1 MDTIGNATPRRRHRI
16 SISTQVIIFFI
27 VVVLVQSVLTQIGM
41 YMLIYQS
48 NIDSYEDQLE
58 TKMTGVASY
67 IEQSQEDL
75 DNIVSLLAGQKNIIE
90 YTDYRLTN
98 LLARELSLFNQALGL
113 SGVFVFTENG
123 NLLATDAADNS
134 LKGSVL
140 FRHIADAY
148 SSGSQSFLYWDGDA
162 AYIWSLTPIV
172 REDEIIGM
180 LGARINV
187 DGEYVRRLENS
198 INAAVLIRLAHHTIY
213 SEALSNEVRQDLLG
227 VMNDL
232 TERETQLSDDHL
244 VGLVSVPGIEIS
256 EGRMLCVLDMEEA
269 GASLTAYNRFSV
281 TLTILVLL
289 AALLISILFYRRV
302 FLRPFNLLHEGVT
315 RIGSGDF
322 SSPIQR
328 TGRDEF
334 GDLAESVNR
343 MRINL
348 LNREKELRSLAT
360 YNELILNN
368 VRSGIITVGHDG
380 MINTVNAV
388 ARSMVHL
395 VGESEL
401 PLSLESA
408 GFPVEVKDLIF
419 KGLREDVHVNLQ
431 ECRFVYEGREE
442 ILSVSTSPF
451 YDGTG
456 ETMGIIAVISDVTK
470 VRALE
475 EQLETSRRLA
485 AIGEMV
491 AGVSHQL
498 RNPLGIMKVSAEILR
513 DSFPVRE
520 GGTAADTDA
529 QFRQLTG
536 MLVSEIDGLSYI
548 IQNFLDFARPIQIHP
563 LSCDIGQVIE
573 ESLSLVPVDQFPDTS
588 LIVSIPE
595 NLPTYTLDRN
605 LLEQVV
611 RNLVQNALEAT
622 DSGNVYL
629 SVQDMGGRVRIIV
642 RDEGYGMSEE
652 TLKNM
657 FNPFYSLKDNGT
669 GLGLSIAHRIIQ
681 EHGGTIQVE
690 STMGEGSTFTI
701 TV

>member
-1 MDTIGNATPRRRHRI
+1 VDTETGTKRKRRHRI

-58 TKMTGVASY
+58 TKMAGVASY
-67 IEQSQEDL
+67 LEQSQEDL
-75 DNIVSLLAGQKNIIE
+75 DNIVSLLAGQKDIIE
-90 YTDYRLTN
+90 YTDYRLNN
-98 LLARELSLFNQALGL
+98 LLSRELSLFNQALGL
-113 SGVFVFTENG
+113 SGIFVFSESGALLGTDDTE
-123 NLLATDAADNS
+123 NS

-140 FRHIADAY
+140 FRRIADAY
-148 SSGSQSFLYWDGDA
+148 SRGSQSFLYWDADA
-162 AYIWSLTPIV
+162 SYIWSLTQIV

-180 LGARINV
+180 LGARIRV
-187 DGEYVRRLENS
+187 DGEYIRRLENS
-198 INAAVLIRLAHHTIY
+198 INAAVLIRLSHHRIY
-213 SEALSNEVRQDLLG
+213 SDALSSQERTDLLM

-232 TERETQLSDDHL
+232 NAGQTQLSDDHL
-244 VGLVSVPGIEIS
+244 VGVLPVPGIDIE
-256 EGRMLCVLDMEEA
+256 EGRILCVLDMEEA
-269 GASLTAYNRFSV
+269 RASLTAYNRFSV
-281 TLTILVLL
+281 TLTFIVLL

-315 RIGSGDF
+315 RIGRGDF

-348 LNREKELRSLAT
+348 LNRDEELRALAT

-395 VGESEL
+395 VGEGEL

-408 GFPVEVKDLIF
+408 GFPVEVKDLIW
-419 KGLREDVHVNLQ
+419 KGLREDEHVNLQ
-431 ECRFVYEGREE
+431 ECRFVYQGREE

-451 YDGTG
+451 YDGAG
-456 ETMGIIAVISDVTK
+456 ETMGIIAVFADVTK
-470 VRALE
+470 VKALE

-513 DSFPVRE
+513 DSFPSRSE
-520 GGTAADTDA
+520 GKEATA

-548 IQNFLDFARPIQIHP
+548 IQNFLDFARPIQIHAVP
-563 LSCDIGQVIE
+563 CDIRQVIE
-573 ESLSLVPVDQFPDTS
+573 ESLSLVPVDQFSSTVLS
-588 LIVSIPE
+588 VSIPDD
-595 NLPTYTLDRN
+595 LPAYTLDRN
-605 LLEQVV
+605 LIEQVV

-622 DSGNVYL
+622 DEGHVYL
-629 SVQDMGGRVRIIV
+629 SVQDVDGKMRIIV
-642 RDEGYGMSEE
+642 RDEGHGMDEE

-681 EHGGTIQVE
+681 EHGGTIQAD
-690 STMGEGSTFTI
+690 SIRGEGSTFTI